1 MLVGLHVK
9 NLALIERADV
19 EFGNGLNILT
29 GETGAGKSIIIG
41 SVALALGAKAS
52 RDMIRRGEEYAYIE
66 LIFSVDD
73 EKKREELKKMDVYP
87 DDDGLL
93 IISKKI
99 TQTRSISRINDET
112 VTTARLKSVTGK
124 LLDIHGQ
131 HEHQS
136 LLHKQKHLE
145 ILDEYSWRETGMLKR
160 NVAESYRK
168 YLELK
173 GKLDGFSMDEE
184 SRKRELD
191 FVRFEIDE
199 IENASLKPG
208 EEEELA
214 AKFRKFSHGQKIME
228 SLQGAYQ
235 AVESDAV
242 GRACR
247 EVESVASYDER
258 LSGIAAGLSD
268 AESILA
274 DLCRSISD
282 YMDEMEFSG
291 EDFRKTEE
299 RLDFVRGIMA
309 KYGNSEEAVLKSL
322 EEKKKRLA
330 ELENYEELAF
340 AARAEFEE
348 QKRVLGLLCG
358 RLSKEREKAA
368 KILESRITE
377 ELEDL
382 NFLHVEFQVDV
393 HQTDHF
399 TAAGSDEVEFL
410 ISTNPGSI
418 PPRPLGEV
426 ASGGELSRIMLAIK
440 TVLAD
445 TDDIPTL
452 IFDEIDTG
460 ISGRTAQKVS
470 ERLSYIGR
478 KHQVLCITHLPQIAA
493 MADTHFEIKK
503 SVENGVTATKIRKLS
518 ENDQVDE
525 LARLLGGAEI
535 TEKVRENAEE
545 MKRLARETKSWLN
558 EDKKEQNVDENH
570 AGADSAENKQPVSAV
585 NSPVLQAA
593 G

>member
-9 NLALIERADV
+9 NLALIEQADV

-52 RDMIRRGEEYAYIE
+52 RDMIRCGEEYAYIE

-87 DDDGLL
+87 DEDGLL

-112 VTTARLKSVTGK
+112 VTTARLKAVTGK

-145 ILDEYSWRETGMLKR
+145 ILDEYSWRETGSLKK
-160 NVAESYRK
+160 NVAESYRR

-173 GKLDGFSMDEE
+173 GKLDGFSLDEE

-199 IENASLKPG
+199 IEDSALKPG

-214 AKFRKFSHGQKIME
+214 AKFRKFSHSQKIME

-235 AVESDAV
+235 AVDGDV
-242 GRACR
+242 IGRAYR
-247 EVESVASYDER
+247 EMESVASYDER

-268 AESILA
+268 AESILS
-274 DLCRSISD
+274 DICRSISD

-291 EDFRKTEE
+291 EDFKKTEE
-299 RLDFVRGIMA
+299 RLDLVRGIMA

-322 EEKKKRLA
+322 EEKKKRLE

-340 AARAEFEE
+340 TAKAEFEE

-368 KILESRITE
+368 KILENRITE

-382 NFLHVEFQVDV
+382 NFLHVEFRVDV
-393 HQTDHF
+393 HRTDHF

-470 ERLSYIGR
+470 ERLSYIGK

-503 SVENGVTATKIRKLS
+503 SVENGVTATKIRKLT
-518 ENDQVDE
+518 ENEEVDE

-545 MKRLARETKSWLN
+545 MKRLAEETK
-558 EDKKEQNVDENH
+558 NH
-570 AGADSAENKQPVSAV
+570 RA
-585 NSPVLQAA
+585 VLQTA

>member
-1 MLVGLHVK
+1 MLIGLHVK
-9 NLALIERADV
+9 NLALIEQADV

-52 RDMIRRGEEYAYIE
+52 KDMIRRGEDYAYIE
-66 LIFSVDD
+66 LTFSVDD
-73 EKKREELKKMDVYP
+73 EKKREELKSMDVYP

-99 TQTRSISRINDET
+99 TPTRSISRINDET
-112 VTTARLKSVTGK
+112 VTTARLKAVTGK

-136 LLHKQKHLE
+136 LLHRQKHLE
-145 ILDEYSWRETGMLKR
+145 ILDEYSRKETGMLR
-160 NVAESYRK
+160 REVAESYRK

-173 GKLDGFSMDEE
+173 GKLDGFSLDDE

-191 FVRFEIDE
+191 FIRFEITE
-199 IENASLKPG
+199 IENAALRPG

-214 AKFRKFSHGQKIME
+214 AKFRKYAHSQKIME
-228 SLQGAYQ
+228 SLQAAYQ
-235 AVESDAV
+235 VLDSDLI
-242 GRACR
+242 GRACH
-247 EVESVASYDER
+247 EVENVSSYDER
-258 LSGIAAGLSD
+258 LSGIASGLSD
-268 AESILA
+268 AESILS
-274 DLCRSISD
+274 DLCRSISG
-282 YMDEMEFSG
+282 YLDEMEFSG
-291 EDFRKTEE
+291 EDFQQTEE
-299 RLDFVRGIMA
+299 RLDLIRQMTA
-309 KYGNSEEAVLKSL
+309 KYGSTEEAVLRSL
-322 EEKKKRLA
+322 DAKKKRLE
-330 ELENYEELAF
+330 ELENYEELAR
-340 AARAEFEE
+340 AAKAVFEE
-348 QKRVLGLLCG
+348 QKHVLALLCG
-358 RLSKEREKAA
+358 RLSEERKKAA
-368 KILESRITE
+368 KVLENRISE
-377 ELEDL
+377 ELRDL

-393 HQTDHF
+393 HRTDHY
-399 TAAGSDEVEFL
+399 TASGSDEVEFL

-493 MADTHFEIKK
+493 MADTHFEIRK
-503 SVENGVTATKIRKLS
+503 SVQNGMTSTKIQNLN
-518 ENDQVDE
+518 EQEQTGE

-535 TEKVRENAEE
+535 TEKVLENAEE
-545 MKRLARETKSWLN
+545 MKRLAKETKTHL
-558 EDKKEQNVDENH
+558 
-570 AGADSAENKQPVSAV
+570 DSRDCSVVSNDV
-585 NSPVLQAA
+585 SMLPAA